1 MQVILA
7 AAGCGQLSEIREIVT
22 KHHQVILGSMDG
34 SRLNSLVDVVGK
46 LQIPV
51 CFYETG

>member
-22 KHHQVILGSMDG
+22 KHHQVIIGSMDG
-34 SRLNSLVDVVGK
+34 SRLNRQAPPGYFK
-46 LQIPV
+46 
-51 CFYETG
+51 Y